1 MTIKLFQS
9 TFGWMTFL
17 FLIINI
23 FFSSTLKALEN
34 IPLSTRIFQ
43 TTKSFNDYSDSI
55 FVDGLGR
62 EVYFRGWNISGAVK
76 LKSMG
81 FKPFKTQKDAA
92 WALRDLKRKTGSN
105 IIRYTLSWEGV
116 HPQVDT
122 IDFGYLEDIT
132 LHIKEAIKNKIYV
145 LLDYHQDLY
154 SRHLFQSNSKFTGNG
169 APAWIT
175 PKKDYPKGNCF
186 LCVHWGMNKIFN
198 KSVRLAF
205 RNFWNNTPIE
215 TQKGVRHVQDEFFWQ
230 MKEVIAHLK
239 RNLNEKE
246 QNYIIGLNPMNEPI
260 DGGFGKL
267 SSKEWYAQKMEPFN
281 NRVRDLL
288 SEMGW
293 EQTFVFA
300 EPLVFWITNAPT
312 ISADQPFS
320 DKAPPKKGFVFN
332 SHYYDAK
339 RMSFSRKT
347 LKNGSYIANT
357 DYIKSTAAKLGLPP
371 FLSEFG
377 MFIKREKVKNQVRL
391 IEATYQG
398 MEISKEQSSSFAS
411 FYSPVISGT
420 QWHWDIYHNQ
430 HRELKNENPKKVITE
445 GDAWNDE
452 NFSIVTAGGTQY
464 TTPDAF
470 VVERAWPRRCQG
482 RIMHFYYKGRP
493 DDGRTGPINWV
504 SMKFSEKGPL
514 YLKDHDFFF
523 MVWKGNKALGPTEI
537 YLPSHFRKKSLII
550 MTDQIIKKGLGRRSK
565 PNQHVFS
572 LPDILPVSPKTGE
585 RVFIW
590 NQDKEK
596 GKLHFFLAIK
606 ENKKISLS
614 RKILKGLQR
623 KIIATI
629 DKHKS
634 PLFLH
639 GEVKLDK
646 VHVGRKSIRFK
657 Y

>member
-1 MTIKLFQS
+1 MTKKLLKS
-9 TFGWMTFL
+9 TFGWATFL
-17 FLIINI
+17 LLIIDT
-23 FFSSTLKALEN
+23 FFSYSVIANEK

-43 TTKSFNDYSDSI
+43 ATKSYKDKSDTI

-154 SRHLFQSNSKFTGNG
+154 SRHLFQNNSKFTGNG

-186 LCVHWGMNKIFN
+186 LCVHWGMNKILN
-198 KSVRLAF
+198 KAVRLAF
-205 RNFWNNTPIE
+205 KNFWDNAPVE

-230 MKEVIAHLK
+230 MKEVLTHLK

-267 SSKEWYAQKMEPFN
+267 SSQEWYAQKMEPFN
-281 NRVRDLL
+281 RRVRELL
-288 SEMGW
+288 NEMGF

-312 ISADQPFS
+312 IPADSPFNE
-320 DKAPPKKGFVFN
+320 KIPPKKGFVFN

-339 RMSFSRKT
+339 RMSFSRDSV
-347 LKNGSYIANT
+347 KNGSYIANT
-357 DYIKSTAAKLGLPP
+357 DYIKSTAAKFKRPP

-377 MFIKREKVKNQVRL
+377 MFIKNGRVQNQVRV

-398 MEISKEQSSSFAS
+398 MEVSKERSSSFAS

-430 HRELKNENPKKVITE
+430 HKELKNENPNDVLSK
-445 GDAWNDE
+445 GDAWNNE

-470 VVERAWPRRCQG
+470 GVERAWPRKCQG

-493 DDGRTGPINWV
+493 NDGRKGHLNWA
-504 SMKFSEKGPL
+504 SLKFSEKGPL
-514 YLKDHDFFF
+514 HLEKQDFFF

-537 YLPSHFRKKSLII
+537 YLPPHFRKKSLIV
-550 MTDQIIKKGLGRRSK
+550 MTEKIIKKGLGRKSK

-572 LPDILPVSPKTGE
+572 LPDILPVAPKTGE

-606 ENKKISLS
+606 ENKKISLNQNY
-614 RKILKGLQR
+614 LKALQ
-623 KIIATI
+623 KNITMTI
-629 DKHKS
+629 SKHKS
-634 PLFLH
+634 PLFLQ
-639 GEVKLDK
+639 GRVKLDR
-646 VHVGRKSIRFK
+646 VHIGRKSVRFK

>member
-9 TFGWMTFL
+9 TFGCLTLLLTAIGGL
-17 FLIINI
+17 F
-23 FFSSTLKALEN
+23 FGTLEANEN

-43 TTKSFNDYSDSI
+43 ATKSYKNKSDTI

-81 FKPFKTQKDAA
+81 FKPFKTPQDAA
-92 WALRDLKRKTGSN
+92 WAFKDLKRKTGSN

-122 IDFGYLEDIT
+122 IDLGYLEEIT

-154 SRHLFQSNSKFTGNG
+154 SRHLFHKNSKFTGNG
-169 APAWIT
+169 APSWIT

-198 KSVRLAF
+198 KAVRLAF
-205 RNFWNNTPIE
+205 RNFWDNAPIE

-230 MKEVIAHLK
+230 MKEVLAHLK
-239 RNLNEKE
+239 RNLSEKE

-267 SSKEWYAQKMEPFN
+267 TSKEWYAQKMEPFN
-281 NRVRDLL
+281 NRVRELL
-288 SEMGW
+288 NEMGW
-293 EQTFVFA
+293 EHSFVFA

-312 ISADQPFS
+312 IPANSPFNE
-320 DKAPPKKGFVFN
+320 KIPPKKGFVFN

-339 RMSFSRKT
+339 RMSFSRESV
-347 LKNGSYIANT
+347 KNGSYIANT
-357 DYIKSTAAKLGLPP
+357 DYIKSTAAKFKRPP

-377 MFIKREKVKNQVRL
+377 MFIKNGRVQNQVRV

-398 MEISKEQSSSFAS
+398 MEISKERSSSFAS

-420 QWHWDIYHNQ
+420 QWHWDIYHNK
-430 HRELKNENPKKVITE
+430 HRELKNENPNKLIIQ
-445 GDAWNDE
+445 GDAWNQE
-452 NFSIVTAGGTQY
+452 NFSIVTNRGTQY
-464 TTPDAF
+464 TTPDEIS
-470 VVERAWPRRCQG
+470 VERAWPRRCQG

-493 DDGRTGPINWV
+493 DDGRKNRINWV
-504 SMKFSEKGPL
+504 AMKFSEKGPL
-514 YLKDHDFFF
+514 FLKDHEFFF
-523 MVWKGNKALGPTEI
+523 MVWQGNKALGPTEI
-537 YLPSHFRKKSLII
+537 YLPPHFRKRSLIV
-550 MTDQIIKKGLGRRSK
+550 MTEQIIKKGLGRQSK
-565 PNQHVFS
+565 PKQHVFS

-585 RVFIW
+585 RVFVW

-606 ENKKISLS
+606 NNKALPLNNKTLKNLQQKI
-614 RKILKGLQR
+614 KK
-623 KIIATI
+623 TI
-629 DKHKS
+629 NKNRS
-634 PLFLH
+634 PLFLRDK
-639 GEVKLDK
+639 VKLDK
-646 VHVGRKSIRFK
+646 IHVGKKSIHFK

>member
-9 TFGWMTFL
+9 NFGWLTFL
-17 FLIINI
+17 LLIIDS
-23 FFSSTLKALEN
+23 FLSSSLKASEN

-43 TTKSFNDYSDSI
+43 ATKSYKSYSDTI

-92 WALRDLKRKTGSN
+92 WALQDLKRKTGSN

-122 IDFGYLEDIT
+122 IDIGYLEEIT
-132 LHIKEAIKNKIYV
+132 FHIKEAIKNKIYV

-154 SRHLFQSNSKFTGNG
+154 SRHLFHKNSKFTGNG
-169 APAWIT
+169 APAWVT
-175 PKKDYPKGNCF
+175 PKENYPNGTCF

-205 RNFWNNTPIE
+205 RNFWDNAPIE

-246 QNYIIGLNPMNEPI
+246 QNFIIGINPMNEPI

-267 SSKEWYAQKMEPFN
+267 SSQKWYSQKMRPFN
-281 NRVRDLL
+281 KRVRDLL
-288 SEMGW
+288 DEMGW
-293 EQTFVFA
+293 EQSFVFA

-312 ISADQPFS
+312 IPANPPFNKQ
-320 DKAPPKKGFVFN
+320 DPPLKGFVFN
-332 SHYYDAK
+332 SHYYDAQ
-339 RMSFSRKT
+339 RMSFSHKT
-347 LKNGSYIANT
+347 VKNGSYLANT
-357 DYIKSTAAKLGLPP
+357 DHIKSTAAKLKRPP

-377 MFIKREKVKNQVRL
+377 MFIKKGRVQNQVRM

-430 HRELKNENPKKVITE
+430 HRELQNENPNRVITE
-445 GDAWNDE
+445 GDAWNNE
-452 NFSIVTAGGTQY
+452 NFSIVTDGGFKY
-464 TTPDAF
+464 TTPDQF
-470 VVERAWPRRCQG
+470 SVERAWPRRCQG

-493 DDGRTGPINWV
+493 DDGRNGRINWIA
-504 SMKFSEKGPL
+504 MKFSPQGPL

-523 MVWKGNKALGPTEI
+523 MVWQGNKALGPTEI
-537 YLPSHFRKKSLII
+537 YLPPHFRKRSLTV
-550 MTDQIIKKGLGRRSK
+550 MTEQIIKKGLGRQSK
-565 PNQHVFS
+565 PKQHVFS

-590 NQDKEK
+590 NQDKIK
-596 GKLHFFLAIK
+596 GQLHFFLAIK
-606 ENKKISLS
+606 ENKEHPLDKKSL
-614 RKILKGLQR
+614 KILQQSIK
-623 KIIATI
+623 KTI
-629 DKHKS
+629 KKHQS
-634 PLFLH
+634 PLFFR
-639 GEVKLDK
+639 GKVKIDK